1 MAKKLLRPSLILTET
16 VDLIKCDNT
25 GNNKRHFKDT
35 IYINEAGDWQSQLS
49 TDWRNF
55 LCSEMRTEV
64 FPLDS
69 PARRKVLSKMKR
81 LELKSTEYR
90 FKRACDQIILL
101 NRKMTAVMQRY
112 HAARANFNRN
122 FRYKLRLRLAIV
134 EGIRNMYYDYANKKA
149 SEIVTLRRD
158 LFGEIIEIVTDQDQ
172 GEEADE
178 YEDETTDVEYDEAS
192 DADDVEGDS

>member
-1 MAKKLLRPSLILTET
+1 
-16 VDLIKCDNT
+16 
-25 GNNKRHFKDT
+25 
-35 IYINEAGDWQSQLS
+35 
-49 TDWRNF
+49 
-55 LCSEMRTEV
+55 MRTEV

-122 FRYKLRLRLAIV
+122 FRYKLRLRLAVV

-178 YEDETTDVEYDEAS
+178 FEEETTDVEYDEES
-192 DADDVEGDS
+192 NTDDVEGDS